1 MEQGCIFKKVARN
14 DLVAW
19 EIKNENTFALYAS
32 LHRLLSKYLKVTC
45 IDADAVLLCKG

>member
-32 LHRLLSKYLKVTC
+32 LHRLLPKYLKVTC